1 MNTIPLCEFHCTSSP
16 LKNKKCAD
24 RSQRTK
30 NANSVVAKQTL
41 LKRDRNPVFTK
52 WNLLFYQIQKSK
64 DEKGI
69 VIPIENYPS

>member
-1 MNTIPLCEFHCTSSP
+1 MRISLHILPL
-16 LKNKKCAD
+16 LKIKNAPTEV
-24 RSQRTK
+24 SAQK